1 MKFAEYTSSLDALPV
16 PEWIIAE
23 RYMYCDNF
31 IYDYMKS
38 KRLDLLSYIR
48 RRLGILIFWLLS
60 NVSFANNM
68 HFFS

>member
-1 MKFAEYTSSLDALPV
+1 MRFVTYTNSLDSLSL
-16 PEWIIAE
+16 PEWMRTE

-48 RRLGILIFWLLS
+48 RLLRK
-60 NVSFANNM
+60 
-68 HFFS
+68 